1 MKGMC
6 RERSSSWRNSKLA
19 SNLLRHA
26 RIVTDPKKLA
36 HLRAEAAKQKLRGEA
51 SRKVESRQSVSV
63 GID

>member
-36 HLRAEAAKQKLRGEA
+36 RLRAEAARQKLRGEA
-51 SRKVESRQSVSV
+51 AQRVESRQSGFV